1 MPRPVKC
8 RKVCQLPPA
17 HEFRPTGELSDD
29 AIVTLTV
36 DEYEAVRLIDY
47 QGLSQKDCGGY
58 MRIAR
63 TTVQAIYNSA
73 RKKLAQALVE
83 GMTLRIAGGNFEL
96 CSGDEATC
104 GCGGC
109 ARHRKTSAIVST
121 KEDKPMKIAI
131 SVEENTVDV
140 CPFAAR
146 SPYFLFYENGES
158 TVVENPAAQAES
170 GAGIQAAQFLIDND
184 VTHFIAARVGGN
196 AAEVLKAAGIPVYTS
211 ANKTAAE
218 DIAAL
223 EAGKLEEQKG
233 VFEGFH
239 GAIR

>member
-1 MPRPVKC
+1 MPRPTKC
-8 RKVCQLPPA
+8 RKVCQLPPVY
-17 HEFRPTGELSDD
+17 EFRPAGELSDD
-29 AIVTLTV
+29 SIVTLTV
-36 DEYEAVRLIDY
+36 DEYEAVRLIDL
-47 QGLSQKDCGGY
+47 QGMSQEECGAY
-58 MRIAR
+58 MRVAR

-73 RKKLAQALVE
+73 RKKLARALVC
-83 GMTLRIAGGNFEL
+83 GMTLRINGGNYEL
-96 CSGDEATC
+96 CEGDEEYC

-109 ARHRKTSAIVST
+109 AKHRANRTAASI
-121 KEDKPMKIAI
+121 KEDASMKIAI
-131 SVEENTVDV
+131 SVEENKVDV

-146 SPYFLFYENGES
+146 SPYFLLYENGES

-196 AAEVLKAAGIPVYTS
+196 AAEVFKAAGIPVYTS

-223 EAGKLEEQKG
+223 ESGELEEQKG

-239 GAIR
+239 GAIA